1 MESPLWT
8 LKGIRIKTK
17 PTDWFYWHC
26 PIRGCKTA
34 FEFTV
39 VKFTEGRALQHLQAH
54 ANRKKKAE
62 ALKAEVAG
70 ILKSVETDITEP
82 LAT

>member
-1 MESPLWT
+1 M
-8 LKGIRIKTK
+8 
-17 PTDWFYWHC
+17 
-26 PIRGCKTA
+26 
-34 FEFTV
+34 
-39 VKFTEGRALQHLQAH
+39 QAH